1 MITAGHSVD
10 EENEIPVRDR
20 IFMLESVTR
29 FTDDI
34 MKGRQNT
41 NYPKVSNETGKE
53 EQPNKYGGD
62 EYRQNTTSYPVQT
75 LSKEHKDQVL
85 KQQNDDH
92 INVRNYGSD
101 KQQQKV
107 EAGTNRLKPEPHDKK
122 LNLPKR

>member
-1 MITAGHSVD
+1 MRTEYLHGSDKHHDNRGHSVD

-20 IFMLESVTR
+20 IFKCLSQLLDLL
-29 FTDDI
+29 DDI

-75 LSKEHKDQVL
+75 LSEHKDQVL

-92 INVRNYGSD
+92 PDFVGLSNVRI
-101 KQQQKV
+101 
-107 EAGTNRLKPEPHDKK
+107 EL
-122 LNLPKR
+122 